1 MMAVLPVAELITPD
15 RVEFGL
21 CAVGDMLQKS
31 FEIINIRSVATV
43 LNFTCNFAVE
53 LLPAILYC

>member
-15 RVEFGL
+15 HVEFGL

-31 FEIINIRSVATV
+31 FEIINIRSVA
-43 LNFTCNFAVE
+43 N
-53 LLPAILYC
+53 

>member
-15 RVEFGL
+15 RIEFGL

-31 FEIINIRSVATV
+31 FEIFNIRSVA
-43 LNFTCNFAVE
+43 N
-53 LLPAILYC
+53 